1 MPRFHF
7 HLQEDNRLIEDE
19 IGLEVS
25 DEASARGQAMQ
36 AACAMAR
43 DLFVNSE
50 AQRLVV
56 DLPSKGLPATAAQ
69 WRPPPQCSRR
79 DPVASWALARPL
91 LRWVY
96 SAEQLCR

>member
-19 IGLEVS
+19 VGLELS

-56 DLPSKGLPATAAQ
+56 DL
-69 WRPPPQCSRR
+69 RR
-79 DPVASWALARPL
+79 DGGSPVVKIIIALVVEEP
-91 LRWVY
+91 
-96 SAEQLCR
+96 

>member
-19 IGLEVS
+19 VGLELS

-56 DLPSKGLPATAAQ
+56 DLRQDGGS
-69 WRPPPQCSRR
+69 
-79 DPVASWALARPL
+79 PVLKIIISLVVEEP
-91 LRWVY
+91 
-96 SAEQLCR
+96 

>member
-1 MPRFHF
+1 MTGMPRFHF

-19 IGLEVS
+19 VGLELS

-43 DLFVNSE
+43 DLFVNSQ

-56 DLPSKGLPATAAQ
+56 DLRQDGGS
-69 WRPPPQCSRR
+69 
-79 DPVASWALARPL
+79 PVVKIIISLVVEEP
-91 LRWVY
+91 
-96 SAEQLCR
+96 

>member
-1 MPRFHF
+1 MTGMPRFHF

-19 IGLEVS
+19 VGLELS

-56 DLPSKGLPATAAQ
+56 DLRQDGGS
-69 WRPPPQCSRR
+69 
-79 DPVASWALARPL
+79 PVVKIIISLVVEEP
-91 LRWVY
+91 
-96 SAEQLCR
+96 

>member
-1 MPRFHF
+1 LTGMPRFHF

-19 IGLEVS
+19 VGLELS

-43 DLFVNSE
+43 DLFVNIE

-56 DLPSKGLPATAAQ
+56 DLRQDGGS
-69 WRPPPQCSRR
+69 
-79 DPVASWALARPL
+79 PVVKIIISLVVEEP
-91 LRWVY
+91 
-96 SAEQLCR
+96 

>member
-1 MPRFHF
+1 LTGMPRFHF
-7 HLQEDNRLIEDE
+7 HLQEDSRLIEDV

-56 DLPSKGLPATAAQ
+56 DL
-69 WRPPPQCSRR
+69 RR
-79 DPVASWALARPL
+79 DGGSPVVKIIIALVVEEP
-91 LRWVY
+91 
-96 SAEQLCR
+96 

>member
-19 IGLEVS
+19 VGLELS

-36 AACAMAR
+36 AACAMTR

-56 DLPSKGLPATAAQ
+56 DLRQDGGS
-69 WRPPPQCSRR
+69 
-79 DPVASWALARPL
+79 PVVKIIISLVVEEP
-91 LRWVY
+91 
-96 SAEQLCR
+96 

>member
-19 IGLEVS
+19 VGLELS
-25 DEASARGQAMQ
+25 DEASARAQAMR

-56 DLPSKGLPATAAQ
+56 DLRQDGGS
-69 WRPPPQCSRR
+69 
-79 DPVASWALARPL
+79 PVVKIIISLVVEEP
-91 LRWVY
+91 
-96 SAEQLCR
+96 

>member
-1 MPRFHF
+1 LTGMPRFHF

-19 IGLEVS
+19 VGLELS

-56 DLPSKGLPATAAQ
+56 DLRQDGGS
-69 WRPPPQCSRR
+69 
-79 DPVASWALARPL
+79 PVVKIIISLVVEEP
-91 LRWVY
+91 
-96 SAEQLCR
+96 

>member
-1 MPRFHF
+1 LTGMPRFHF

-19 IGLEVS
+19 IGLEIS
-25 DEASARGQAMQ
+25 DEASARAQAMQ

-56 DLPSKGLPATAAQ
+56 DLRQDGGS
-69 WRPPPQCSRR
+69 
-79 DPVASWALARPL
+79 PVVKIIIALVVEEP
-91 LRWVY
+91 
-96 SAEQLCR
+96 

>member
-1 MPRFHF
+1 MTGMPRFHF

-56 DLPSKGLPATAAQ
+56 DL
-69 WRPPPQCSRR
+69 RR
-79 DPVASWALARPL
+79 DGGSPVVKIIIALVVEEP
-91 LRWVY
+91 
-96 SAEQLCR
+96 

>member
-56 DLPSKGLPATAAQ
+56 DL
-69 WRPPPQCSRR
+69 RR
-79 DPVASWALARPL
+79 DGGSPVVKIIIALVVEEP
-91 LRWVY
+91 
-96 SAEQLCR
+96 

>member
-1 MPRFHF
+1 MTGMPRFHF

-19 IGLEVS
+19 VGLELS

-56 DLPSKGLPATAAQ
+56 DL
-69 WRPPPQCSRR
+69 RR
-79 DPVASWALARPL
+79 DGGSPVVKIIIALVVEEP
-91 LRWVY
+91 
-96 SAEQLCR
+96 

>member
-19 IGLEVS
+19 VGLELS
-25 DEASARGQAMQ
+25 DEASARRQAMQ

-43 DLFVNSE
+43 DLFVNSQ

-56 DLPSKGLPATAAQ
+56 DLRQDGGS
-69 WRPPPQCSRR
+69 
-79 DPVASWALARPL
+79 PVVKIIISLVVEEP
-91 LRWVY
+91 
-96 SAEQLCR
+96 

>member
-19 IGLEVS
+19 VGLELS
-25 DEASARGQAMQ
+25 DEVSAPGQAMQ

-56 DLPSKGLPATAAQ
+56 DLRQDGGS
-69 WRPPPQCSRR
+69 
-79 DPVASWALARPL
+79 PVVKIIISLVVEEP
-91 LRWVY
+91 
-96 SAEQLCR
+96 

>member
-1 MPRFHF
+1 LTGMPRFHF

-19 IGLEVS
+19 VGLELS

-56 DLPSKGLPATAAQ
+56 DL
-69 WRPPPQCSRR
+69 RR
-79 DPVASWALARPL
+79 DGGSPVVKIIIALVVEEP
-91 LRWVY
+91 
-96 SAEQLCR
+96 

>member
-19 IGLEVS
+19 IGLEIS

-50 AQRLVV
+50 AQRLLV
-56 DLPSKGLPATAAQ
+56 DL
-69 WRPPPQCSRR
+69 RR
-79 DPVASWALARPL
+79 DGGSPVVKIIISLMVEEP
-91 LRWVY
+91 
-96 SAEQLCR
+96 

>member
-19 IGLEVS
+19 VGLEVS

-50 AQRLVV
+50 AQRLLV
-56 DLPSKGLPATAAQ
+56 DL
-69 WRPPPQCSRR
+69 RR
-79 DPVASWALARPL
+79 DGGSPVVKIIISLAVEEP
-91 LRWVY
+91 
-96 SAEQLCR
+96 

>member
-19 IGLEVS
+19 VGLELS

-56 DLPSKGLPATAAQ
+56 DLRQDGGS
-69 WRPPPQCSRR
+69 
-79 DPVASWALARPL
+79 PVVKIIISLVVEEP
-91 LRWVY
+91 
-96 SAEQLCR
+96 